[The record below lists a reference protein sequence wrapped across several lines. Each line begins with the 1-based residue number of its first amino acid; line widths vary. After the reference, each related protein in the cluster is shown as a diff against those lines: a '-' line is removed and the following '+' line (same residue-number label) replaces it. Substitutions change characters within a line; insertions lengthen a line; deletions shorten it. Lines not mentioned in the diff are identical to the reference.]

1 MFQNTEKHNKFVYAS
16 LKTSQKSPVF
26 IVFSHAL
33 LLPNKNSA
41 EQKPI
46 VLHIEFAWISL
57 FLTFSSYRK
66 SPVFEEGKL
75 FLYVS
80 TEFF

>member
-33 LLPNKNSA
+33 LLPSKNSA

-46 VLHIEFAWISL
+46 VLHIEFA
-57 FLTFSSYRK
+57 
-66 SPVFEEGKL
+66 
-75 FLYVS
+75 
-80 TEFF
+80 